1 MFSSKD
7 TCYYKLVPLR
17 NLPICAFDFD
27 DTLVKLHETTILPN
41 VLDTLQTLR
50 ETHDIVIFSNQMGIS
65 KGKTSH
71 DEVQSR
77 FMESFSDISVFYST
91 EDDMYR
97 KPMTGMYDLF
107 KTMTGQSMEYFCG
120 DAAGRKGDFSIS
132 DLYFANNCKIQ
143 FKTPEEVFHGQPI
156 DVATKSLKSLCL
168 YDDDVWTEGKQT
180 NVHDLSNVSAP
191 DLELDIKGKI
201 IIVMVGPQASGK
213 STMAKYLSDKYKMD
227 VINNDT
233 DRHQR
238 NSKKKFNEYLKSDTN
253 GIIIDNTNP
262 QSAKRN
268 EWFQKVPDDWRK
280 LVIWIDIPK
289 PVSIHMMKNRMQY
302 GGSKM
307 SLIPIHCYYKRFE
320 SPTDVEV
327 IKIDSTISIH
337 EFDHTLRFN

>member
-180 NVHDLSNVSAP
+180 NVRDLSNVSAP

-233 DRHQR
+233 DRYQR

-289 PVSIHMMKNRMQY
+289 PVSIHMMRNRMQY

>member
-1 MFSSKD
+1 
-7 TCYYKLVPLR
+7 
-17 NLPICAFDFD
+17 
-27 DTLVKLHETTILPN
+27 
-41 VLDTLQTLR
+41 
-50 ETHDIVIFSNQMGIS
+50 
-65 KGKTSH
+65 
-71 DEVQSR
+71 
-77 FMESFSDISVFYST
+77 
-91 EDDMYR
+91 
-97 KPMTGMYDLF
+97 MTGMYDLF

-143 FKTPEEVFHGQPI
+143 FKTPEEVFHGKPI

-180 NVHDLSNVSAP
+180 NVRDLSNVSAP

-201 IIVMVGPQASGK
+201 IIVMVGPQSSGK

-233 DRHQR
+233 DRYQR